1 MAMIGMKTRYNIL
14 PNPDDVVLDV
24 DEFLKKLL
32 EEELEDLEDLER
44 EPPPLCDST
53 WKIKKRI
60 MMRSKKNLIFIR
72 N

>member
-1 MAMIGMKTRYNIL
+1 MTMIGIKIKYNKL

-24 DEFLKKLL
+24 DDFLKKLL
-32 EEELEDLEDLER
+32 DEELEDLEDLDR